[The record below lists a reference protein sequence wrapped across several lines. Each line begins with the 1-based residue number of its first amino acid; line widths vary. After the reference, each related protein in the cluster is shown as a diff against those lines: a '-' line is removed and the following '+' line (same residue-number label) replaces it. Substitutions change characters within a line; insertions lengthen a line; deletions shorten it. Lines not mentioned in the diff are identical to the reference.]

1 MDHLK
6 NEITISAKKSETAK
20 VVDSISDLLF
30 NNGVDFSTCSKIG
43 IALEEVLV
51 NVASYAYEDEQGS
64 IVIEYELV
72 TSPSK
77 EISLTIIDSGKEF
90 DPLAKEDPNIVT
102 LYEEKKIGGLGI
114 YLTKQIM
121 DEVSYERKDGK
132 NILFLKKRI

>member
-1 MDHLK
+1 M
-6 NEITISAKKSETAK
+6 
-20 VVDSISDLLF
+20 
-30 NNGVDFSTCSKIG
+30 
-43 IALEEVLV
+43 

-72 TSPSK
+72 LSPSK

-132 NILFLKKRI
+132 NILFLKKII

>member
-20 VVDSISDLLF
+20 VIDSISDLLF
-30 NNGVDFSTCSKIG
+30 MNGVDFSTCSKIV

-51 NVASYAYEDEQGS
+51 NIASYAYEDEEGS
-64 IVIEYELV
+64 IDIEYELV

-77 EISLTIIDSGKEF
+77 EFSITIIDSGKEF

-121 DEVSYERKDGK
+121 DEMNYERKDGK
-132 NILFLKKRI
+132 NILSLKKRI